1 MAYETQNMLFDWV
14 READYSLLSA
24 INFPASD
31 AYSYFWVTY
40 TDKFTWMPMAIV
52 AVWCLLRHNSWRGAL
67 LMVLSV
73 AMLFLLSDFVIAS
86 TLKPWIARLRPSH
99 DPAIM
104 DMLTYV
110 NGYRGGNYGFPSN
123 HASNGFAV
131 AMFLALLYRKPCITA
146 CTVLWA
152 CGSCYS
158 RMFLGVHFPTD
169 ILVGAL
175 LGCLIAVIV
184 YRIYNYMYARMAV
197 SHPMPSPREL
207 YASEPWPV
215 IVTFFLTVVFLLIAT
230 LLV

>member
-14 READYSLLSA
+14 READYSLLST

-52 AVWCLLRHNSWRGAL
+52 AVWCLLRHNTWRGAL

-184 YRIYNYMYARMAV
+184 YRIYNYMYARMAL

>member
-14 READYSLLSA
+14 READYSLLST
-24 INFPASD
+24 INSPASD

-67 LMVLSV
+67 LMVFSV

-158 RMFLGVHFPTD
+158 RLFLGVHFPTD

-184 YRIYNYMYARMAV
+184 YKIYNYMYARMAV

>member
-14 READYSLLSA
+14 READYSLLST

-31 AYSYFWVTY
+31 AYSHFWVTY

-184 YRIYNYMYARMAV
+184 YRIYIYMYARMAV
-197 SHPMPSPREL
+197 NHPMPSTREL
-207 YASEPWPV
+207 YANEPWPV

>member
-184 YRIYNYMYARMAV
+184 YRIYIYMYARMAV

>member
-52 AVWCLLRHNSWRGAL
+52 AVWCLLRHNTWRGAL

-131 AMFLALLYRKPCITA
+131 AMFLALLYRKPCITT

-184 YRIYNYMYARMAV
+184 YRIYIYMYARMAV